1 MNGAL
6 RKAMSEIGHGVD
18 PRAWAHVHPW
28 LTLAAASVA
37 GFVTAAAVVPSEE
50 DQLLK
55 RLKKLEKSL
64 DDSKYQK
71 EAERRKDAATD
82 GKKSRG
88 TLVFIGSEIFKI
100 VRPMVV
106 SMLSAAIAPAV
117 GGDEK
122 DAAAAS
128 AAATADPAY
137 DETAPS

>member
-6 RKAMSEIGHGVD
+6 RKAMGEIGHGID
-18 PRAWAHVHPW
+18 PRAWAQVHPW

-82 GKKSRG
+82 GKKIARNAG
-88 TLVFIGSEIFKI
+88 FYRKRDLQD
-100 VRPMVV
+100 R
-106 SMLSAAIAPAV
+106 AAHGRQHAV
-117 GGDEK
+117 GGDR
-122 DAAAAS
+122 AGGRG
-128 AAATADPAY
+128 
-137 DETAPS
+137 